1 MANKATSTPQK
12 DIALTIS
19 KLAKIFGLSRS
30 TLLYYDSKGLLSPSG
45 HRQGEY
51 RIYGENERSRLEKIC
66 MYRDAGIPLK
76 AIKKILDIPDTDF
89 TEILSKRFEEL
100 NREMCKLQEQ
110 QKIIADLLQNP
121 TLLKKPKKMTKQ
133 MWSSV
138 LKASG
143 LSEEGMRNWHITFE
157 REAPEQHKAFLQYLQ
172 ISDDEIELIKSWAV
186 KPSSESSQ

>member
-1 MANKATSTPQK
+1 MVNNAIVNPRK

-19 KLAKIFGLSRS
+19 KLGRMFGLSRS

-45 HRQGEY
+45 HQKGDY
-51 RIYGENERSRLEKIC
+51 RKYGEKELKRLEKIC

-89 TEILSKRFEEL
+89 TEILSIRFEEL
-100 NREMCKLQEQ
+100 NREISRLQEQ
-110 QKIIADLLQNP
+110 QQIIADLLQNP
-121 TLLKKPKKMTKQ
+121 TMLKKPQKMTKQ

-138 LKASG
+138 LMASG

-157 REAPEQHKAFLQYLQ
+157 KEAPEQHTTFLQYLQ

-186 KPSSESSQ
+186 KPPTEF